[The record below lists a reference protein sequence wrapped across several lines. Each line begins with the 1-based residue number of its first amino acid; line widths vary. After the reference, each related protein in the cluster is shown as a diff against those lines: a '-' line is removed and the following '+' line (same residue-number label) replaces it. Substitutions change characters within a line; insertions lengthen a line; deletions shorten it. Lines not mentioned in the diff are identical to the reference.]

1 MKDPTRLLD
10 HERRENQAARFHEE
24 GSRLEQAVLPAAM
37 HRPHERNP
45 PDLIAVSPAMRRLLG
60 HAHKIATQ
68 EGPVLICGPTGTGK
82 TRLAQEIHHLSR
94 RSAGPFVKKHCAG
107 FADGTMLSDLFG
119 HRRGAYTNAH
129 FDRRGALSAAHGGT
143 LLLDDI
149 DTLPLI
155 GQQRLLGFLDDPVV
169 TRLGDDDGDGQR
181 VDVRVIATT
190 NKDPDLLVQKGLF
203 CDDLLHRLGRWRLV
217 VPPLRNRPE
226 DVVALARR
234 YLHDFQAMNPSHAEQ
249 DMSFDEDSLDLLQ
262 ALPWDGNIR
271 QLEEVVRNVALF
283 GEPKNGVITLD
294 VMVRVLFVPGNA
306 PTTTRMVVSP
316 DLTEDA
322 RIQLA
327 LKLTRWDIS
336 KAARIAG
343 CSRGTVHAR
352 IKQRN
357 WQRP

>member
-1 MKDPTRLLD
+1 
-10 HERRENQAARFHEE
+10 
-24 GSRLEQAVLPAAM
+24 
-37 HRPHERNP
+37 
-45 PDLIAVSPAMRRLLG
+45 
-60 HAHKIATQ
+60 
-68 EGPVLICGPTGTGK
+68 
-82 TRLAQEIHHLSR
+82 
-94 RSAGPFVKKHCAG
+94 
-107 FADGTMLSDLFG
+107 MLSDLFG
-119 HRRGAYTNAH
+119 HRRGAYTSAH
-129 FDRRGALSAAHGGT
+129 FDRRGALITAHGGT

-155 GQQRLLGFLDDPVV
+155 GQQRLLGFLDDPMV
-169 TRLGDDDGDGQR
+169 TRLGDDDGNGQR

-190 NKDPDLLVQKGLF
+190 NKDPELLVQKGLF
-203 CDDLLHRLGRWRLV
+203 CDDLLHRLSRWRLV

-234 YLHDFQAMNPSHAEQ
+234 YLREFQAVNPSHAQQE
-249 DMSFDEDSLDLLQ
+249 MSFDEESLDLLQ